1 MTLLFYLSNLEAE
14 LKLAETEKPLEKHI
28 RMSLPNDI
36 CPNDIAND
44 IAA

>member
-1 MTLLFYLSNLEAE
+1 
-14 LKLAETEKPLEKHI
+14 LEKHI

-44 IAA
+44 IAAWNHIKIKGETLEFHTQKYVSF